1 MDSITLKLFLSISGY
16 ATASTKESIF
26 ILGGTVKIHPTQHTS
41 RVAEYKDGIWKHV
54 GDLAQAKSGIG
65 AITSG
70 PVTMLIG
77 GGSLNEN
84 GGNGP

>member
-1 MDSITLKLFLSISGY
+1 MDIITLKLFLSIKAY

-26 ILGGTVKIHPTQHTS
+26 ILGGTVKSHPTQKTS
-41 RVAEYKDGIWKHV
+41 RVAEYKAGIWKHV
-54 GDLAQAKSGIG
+54 GDLAQAKSGIR

-70 PVTMLIG
+70 PVTMIIG
-77 GGSLNEN
+77 GGSINEN